1 VSTLRKLFRLGL
13 RAALA
18 LLAFLLILGCL
29 GWWYF
34 HPAASVTTGV
44 VYGQRAGQD
53 LTLQVYQPTT
63 TNGLGILI
71 MVSGK
76 WKSSPSKFRP
86 WLAAP
91 LLRQGFTVF
100 AISHLSQP
108 TVSIPATVQDI
119 HRAVRFVRHHAADYG
134 VDPDRLGVTGGSS
147 GGHLSLML
155 ATRGGPGHPTAADP
169 IDRESSAV
177 QAVAAFFPVTDLLN
191 LGPSTENDG
200 TGGPPKS
207 FRQSFDLPSADL
219 EVWKTVGREVSP
231 LYHITPALP
240 PMLLAHGDSDTLVP
254 IDQSLRFR
262 EKAAEYG
269 HDVALLTRAGAKH
282 GWLTMFWDLRTFA
295 LWFGEVLSQ

>member
-1 VSTLRKLFRLGL
+1 MIGVLVG
-13 RAALA
+13 A
-18 LLAFLLILGCL
+18 

-34 HPAASVTTGV
+34 HPQSNVTTGV
-44 VYGQRAGQD
+44 VYGQRDGQD
-53 LTLQVYQPTT
+53 LTLQIHRPNSP
-63 TNGLGILI
+63 NGLGILL

-76 WKSSPSKFRP
+76 WKSSPNKCRP

-100 AISHLSQP
+100 AISHISQP
-108 TVSIPATVQDI
+108 TVSIPDTVQDMN
-119 HRAVRFVRHHAADYG
+119 RAVRYVRHHAADYG
-134 VDPDRLGVTGGSS
+134 VDPSRLGVTGGSS

-155 ATRGGPGHPTAADP
+155 ATRGGPGDP
-169 IDRESSAV
+169 SAPDLIDRESSAV

-207 FRQSFDLPSADL
+207 FRKSFGLPSEDL
-219 EVWKTVGREVSP
+219 EVWKAVGHEVSP
-231 LYHITPALP
+231 IYHVTHALP
-240 PMLLAHGDSDTLVP
+240 PMLLAHGDADTLVP

-262 EKAAEYG
+262 ERAAELG
-269 HDVALLTRAGAKH
+269 IDIGLLTRPGAKH

-295 LWFGEVLSQ
+295 VWFLDVLKR